1 MSAPPA
7 QTGRLAYA
15 STSAPPPTSIPPAA
29 AQAPSHMTES
39 KGTPPMGFPTS
50 EPPKAPAI
58 NTTELLQGLTSLG
71 ILQGGNAVSTPPMAQ
86 ESVSTPTPP
95 PPFAG
100 IRLESKDL
108 QMCVLLEHE
117 KMEHRTEYYKLCFH
131 SWQCSTRCSGSALLG
146 TTTSMQTMWLPIPK
160 NRTRAIQDGC
170 TFRFPFPTESKN
182 EGTCQAWII
191 KIMVRDRR

>member
-15 STSAPPPTSIPPAA
+15 STSAPPPTSIPPPPPP

-95 PPFAG
+95 PPPPSAG

-117 KMEHRTEYYKLCFH
+117 KMEHRTEYYKLCFQVLDQVQ
-131 SWQCSTRCSGSALLG
+131 WKCFTRDYHFNANNVASDTQKQNKGNPRW
-146 TTTSMQTMWLPIPK
+146 MHI
-160 NRTRAIQDGC
+160 
-170 TFRFPFPTESKN
+170 
-182 EGTCQAWII
+182 
-191 KIMVRDRR
+191 